1 MGMNYYDPF
10 LAAYLLGETKLASES
25 LTVTGAFNRMLE
37 GVYQRA
43 GDQVADVQSAF
54 QTLDTATDPT
64 TGLPVDVELICQL
77 TWMCDYSPP
86 NIHPNTSG
94 ISGDRRSVRQGPR
107 RGWPYQLSPGSE
119 SHP

>member
-10 LAAYLLGETKLASES
+10 LAAYVLGETKLASES
-25 LTVTGAFNRMLE
+25 LTVTGAFNQLLE

-86 NIHPNTSG
+86 KIHPDATG
-94 ISGDRRSVRQGPR
+94 YQAIAEAFVKVPPVAGLIS
-107 RGWPYQLSPGSE
+107 
-119 SHP
+119 

>member
-10 LAAYLLGETKLASES
+10 LAAYLLGETTLASES
-25 LTVTGAFNRMLE
+25 RTVTGTFNQLLE

-54 QTLDTATDPT
+54 KTLDTT
-64 TGLPVDVELICQL
+64 PVTYADMTVPLDVAVICEL

-86 NIHPNTSG
+86 NIHPNATG
-94 ISGDRRSVRQGPR
+94 YQAIAEAFVKVPPVAGLIS
-107 RGWPYQLSPGSE
+107 
-119 SHP
+119 

>member
-1 MGMNYYDPF
+1 M
-10 LAAYLLGETKLASES
+10 
-25 LTVTGAFNRMLE
+25 TGTFNRLLE

-54 QTLDTATDPT
+54 QTLDTATDST

-86 NIHPNTSG
+86 NIHPNATG
-94 ISGDRRSVRQGPR
+94 YQAIAEAFVKVPPVAGLIS
-107 RGWPYQLSPGSE
+107 
-119 SHP
+119 

>member
-1 MGMNYYDPF
+1 MNYYDPF
-10 LAAYLLGETKLASES
+10 LAAYLLGETTLASES
-25 LTVTGAFNRMLE
+25 LTVTGAFNQLLE

-86 NIHPNTSG
+86 NIHPDATG
-94 ISGDRRSVRQGPR
+94 YQAIAEAFVKVPPVAGLIS
-107 RGWPYQLSPGSE
+107 
-119 SHP
+119 